1 MRIRKAL
8 PADRPALFALWNDSC
23 LAGEVVYKPLNDEA
37 FARLFERNPNY
48 DGTYDFVC
56 EENGEIV
63 ECPERTGMWA
73 WKHPH
78 TDGTTTYTRLAGH
91 VTM

>member
-23 LAGEVVYKPLNDEA
+23 LSGEVVYKPLNDEA

-48 DGTYDFVC
+48 DGTYDFV
-56 EENGEIV
+56 
-63 ECPERTGMWA
+63 
-73 WKHPH
+73 
-78 TDGTTTYTRLAGH
+78 
-91 VTM
+91 